1 MLRGWLRPRRG
12 SVYYRETPSP
22 CPPLPRRLAWY
33 LELVPKLSR
42 PRIPL
47 APLTEVQ
54 KGETKGRER
63 GRRTGCG
70 LKETGVG
77 GDTRGGREPTTFWC
91 PSPLPPPQTQRGFK
105 QGWTTMLSWI
115 FPALSPTLLLVLALP
130 GSGQGELA
138 PQIDGQTWA
147 ERALR
152 ENERHAFTCQ
162 VEGGHDPPR
171 LAWYLDGQL
180 QEANTSRLLSVGGEA
195 FTGSTS
201 TFTITA
207 QRAQHELNCS
217 LQDPD
222 TRRVANASVI
232 LNVQFKP
239 EIAQVGAKYQEA
251 QGPGLLVVLFALVRA
266 NPPAN
271 VTWID
276 RDGPVTVNTS
286 DFLVLDAQSYP
297 WLTNHTVQL
306 QLHSLAQNLSVVA
319 SNGVG
324 VTSSSLPAP
333 GLLATQ
339 VEVPML
345 GIVVAGALALGTLV
359 GFSTLVACLVC
370 RKDKKTTGTSRRPS
384 LLSSDSN
391 NLKLNNVRLPREN
404 MSLPSN
410 LQLNDL
416 TPNSKGA
423 KPTDGQIPQ
432 NTRRPD
438 ILDPENGVLF
448 TSQGFVHLPMLGY
461 IYRASSMSSDE
472 IWL

>member
-1 MLRGWLRPRRG
+1 MASR
-12 SVYYRETPSP
+12 SVW
-22 CPPLPRRLAWY
+22 A
-33 LELVPKLSR
+33 
-42 PRIPL
+42 
-47 APLTEVQ
+47 
-54 KGETKGRER
+54 
-63 GRRTGCG
+63 
-70 LKETGVG
+70 
-77 GDTRGGREPTTFWC
+77 
-91 PSPLPPPQTQRGFK
+91 LPPR
-105 QGWTTMLSWI
+105 
-115 FPALSPTLLLVLALP
+115 LLLVQALLS
-130 GSGQGELA
+130 SGQGELA
-138 PQIDGQTWA
+138 PRIDGQTWA
-147 ERALR
+147 ARALR
-152 ENERHAFTCQ
+152 ENERRAFTCRAD
-162 VEGGHDPPR
+162 GAPGPAS
-171 LAWYLDGQL
+171 LAWYLDGRL
-180 QEANTSRLLSVGGEA
+180 QEANAPLAGGA
-195 FTGSTS
+195 S
-201 TFTITA
+201 TFTLTA
-207 QRAQHELNCS
+207 QRAQRELNCS
-217 LQDPD
+217 LRDPD
-222 TRRVANASVI
+222 SRRLANASVV

-276 RDGPVTVNTS
+276 RDGPLTVNTS

-306 QLHSLAQNLSVVA
+306 QLQSLAQNLSVVA
-319 SNGVG
+319 ANGVG

-333 GLLATQ
+333 G
-339 VEVPML
+339 
-345 GIVVAGALALGTLV
+345 
-359 GFSTLVACLVC
+359 
-370 RKDKKTTGTSRRPS
+370 TSSRPS

-416 TPNSKGA
+416 TPNARA
-423 KPTDGQIPQ
+423 KPADGQIAQ

-438 ILDPENGVLF
+438 IVDPENGVLF

>member
-1 MLRGWLRPRRG
+1 MCFLHVYVYGRRPWG
-12 SVYYRETPSP
+12 LPSLSSFLPSP
-22 CPPLPRRLAWY
+22 
-33 LELVPKLSR
+33 
-42 PRIPL
+42 
-47 APLTEVQ
+47 
-54 KGETKGRER
+54 G
-63 GRRTGCG
+63 
-70 LKETGVG
+70 
-77 GDTRGGREPTTFWC
+77 

>member
-1 MLRGWLRPRRG
+1 MASR
-12 SVYYRETPSP
+12 SVW
-22 CPPLPRRLAWY
+22 A
-33 LELVPKLSR
+33 
-42 PRIPL
+42 
-47 APLTEVQ
+47 
-54 KGETKGRER
+54 
-63 GRRTGCG
+63 
-70 LKETGVG
+70 
-77 GDTRGGREPTTFWC
+77 
-91 PSPLPPPQTQRGFK
+91 LPPR
-105 QGWTTMLSWI
+105 
-115 FPALSPTLLLVLALP
+115 LLLVQALLS
-130 GSGQGELA
+130 SGQGELA
-138 PQIDGQTWA
+138 PRIDGQTWA
-147 ERALR
+147 ARALR
-152 ENERHAFTCQ
+152 ENERRAFTCRAD
-162 VEGGHDPPR
+162 GAPGPAS
-171 LAWYLDGQL
+171 LAWYLDGRL
-180 QEANTSRLLSVGGEA
+180 QEANAPLAGGA
-195 FTGSTS
+195 S
-201 TFTITA
+201 TFTLTA
-207 QRAQHELNCS
+207 QRAQRELNCS
-217 LQDPD
+217 LRDPD
-222 TRRVANASVI
+222 SRRLANASVV

-276 RDGPVTVNTS
+276 RDGPLTVNTS

-306 QLHSLAQNLSVVA
+306 QLQSLAQNLSVVA
-319 SNGVG
+319 ANGVG

-345 GIVVAGALALGTLV
+345 GIIVAGALALGTLV

-370 RKDKKTTGTSRRPS
+370 RKDKKTTGTSSRPS

-416 TPNSKGA
+416 TPNARA
-423 KPTDGQIPQ
+423 KPADGQIAQ

-438 ILDPENGVLF
+438 IVDPENGVLF